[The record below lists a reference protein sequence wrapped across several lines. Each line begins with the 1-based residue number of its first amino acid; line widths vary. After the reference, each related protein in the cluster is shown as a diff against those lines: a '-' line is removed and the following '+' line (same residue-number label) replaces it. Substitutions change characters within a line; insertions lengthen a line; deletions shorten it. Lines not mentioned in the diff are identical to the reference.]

1 MTALRVADKI
11 PQITFSHPEDAPLV
25 LNEDG
30 AVLGT
35 DWERIVKES
44 MK

>member
-1 MTALRVADKI
+1 MTIRTADTI
-11 PQITFSHPEDAPLV
+11 PQVTFSQPDAAPLV

-30 AVLGT
+30 ATEGI

-44 MK
+44 LK

>member
-1 MTALRVADKI
+1 MTVLPVSDTI
-11 PQITFSHPEDAPLV
+11 PQVIFSDAPLV

-30 AVLGT
+30 ATEGI